1 MTISKFM
8 AAAVLAAA
16 LAVPGSAQS
25 ASELLQKGIYTQETA
40 GDLDGAIQ
48 IFRQIVASAPTQHE
62 IAAEAQYRLAQAL
75 VRKGDLTGAALE
87 FQKLARDYSEY
98 QALISRLAAAP
109 VPVVRQATATPPAS
123 AEFDLSTSAKVTGEV
138 TQVLWMNPRAW
149 VHVKDGIGTDW
160 SIQLA
165 SPNQLIRQ
173 GVTRNSL
180 KIGDQ
185 VTVNAFPAK
194 DGSKTVLANTVIR
207 DADGTKIFDR
217 ASVAEPTP
225 AEQDQLKAQ
234 MQQAQQQLNDQAQV
248 LRQQHETRPGVDA
261 NAYIIGPNDVLY
273 IEVFNQ
279 PRFTRPVGVRP
290 DGKINMPII
299 GDLQAA
305 GLTPNKL
312 RDQIKEAYAGEIGNP
327 IVDVTVTQI
336 NSQQRSV
343 R

>member
-48 IFRQIVASAPTQHE
+48 IFREIVSSAPAQHE

-98 QALISRLAAAP
+98 QALISRMAATP
-109 VPVVRQATATPPAS
+109 VPVVRAATATPLAS
-123 AEFDLSTSAKVTGEV
+123 AEFDLSTSVSVTGAV

-160 SIQLA
+160 GIQLA
-165 SPNQLIRQ
+165 SPNQLVMTK
-173 GVTRNSL
+173 GMTRNSL

-185 VTVNAFPAK
+185 VTVSASPAK

-217 ASVAEPTP
+217 ASVAEATP
-225 AEQDQLKAQ
+225 ADQDRLKAQ
-234 MQQAQQQLNDQAQV
+234 MQEAMQALSEQ
-248 LRQQHETRPGVDA
+248 LRQLHETRPGVDS

-327 IVDVTVTQI
+327 IVDVTVTQ
-336 NSQQRSV
+336 SQQRSV